1 MYSTRTKI
9 ATLDALK
16 RADAANPADAAERR
30 RRAIPLKA
38 PEPNVEPV
46 VPAAT
51 KTAKRD
57 ASSTQR
63 TKRVTTPRRGDTYYS
78 PKGYVV
84 GGHNHRNRIRTGT
97 RQPVTPSQQDNSNDL
112 PNTSYFCWPY
122 SLPHLGFDPSSQ
134 EDGSGSEVSEPESSN
149 AVKRTEHETTGHVYD
164 RAQGYVVGGEGHK
177 NDIKDYGRMF
187 LQQDNGPSGK
197 ISSSPS

>member
-1 MYSTRTKI
+1 MYSTRTKTT
-9 ATLDALK
+9 TLDALK
-16 RADAANPADAAERR
+16 RADAANHADAAERR

-38 PEPNVEPV
+38 PEPNVEPA

-63 TKRVTTPRRGDTYYS
+63 TKHVTTPRRGDTYYS

-97 RQPVTPSQQDNSNDL
+97 RQPVTPSQQDNS
-112 PNTSYFCWPY
+112 
-122 SLPHLGFDPSSQ
+122 FDPSSQ
-134 EDGSGSEVSEPESSN
+134 DDGSGSEVSEPESSN

-187 LQQDNGPSGK
+187 LQQDNGPSA
-197 ISSSPS
+197 